1 MEELAIDFPSHMKV
15 SMTDCYRNTATR
27 DKFIFPLAITRI
39 LSHVHVTIPLSSPFY
54 VIGAISKESIRRSN
68 VQLTTKRPHVEDD
81 ATPTPRPSSSS
92 TPSSSSSGMEASLAA
107 IIDQFQH
114 MHADFGSR
122 LDHISDE
129 MC

>member
-1 MEELAIDFPSHMKV
+1 M
-15 SMTDCYRNTATR
+15 
-27 DKFIFPLAITRI
+27 
-39 LSHVHVTIPLSSPFY
+39 
-54 VIGAISKESIRRSN
+54 
-68 VQLTTKRPHVEDD
+68 QLTTKRPHVEDD

-92 TPSSSSSGMEASLAA
+92 APSSSSSGMEASLAA